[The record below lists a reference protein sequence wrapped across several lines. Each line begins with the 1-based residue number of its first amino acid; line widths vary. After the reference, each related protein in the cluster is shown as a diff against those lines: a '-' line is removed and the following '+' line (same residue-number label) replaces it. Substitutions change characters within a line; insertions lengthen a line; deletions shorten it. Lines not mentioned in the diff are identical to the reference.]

1 MGVAQIGSF
10 YLGLRVFTHETN
22 ILLLIVHLKLVMMA
36 WKPSFE
42 HVKLD
47 CFMAKKKRVSIEKIM
62 YDGVTNSQ
70 NMKWADSSYL
80 HNMVRILTK
89 FLVWL
94 HAPTNGLT
102 ENCVYTYHC
111 FELSVM
117 NAYFWDDFLLL
128 RQGLPVTTNQQ
139 FLEFSGSCKGFHPS
153 ILQWS
158 TIRPP
163 INLVCKK
170 DSTMPMY
177 TLALHCRYFDNP

>member
-70 NMKWADSSYL
+70 NMK
-80 HNMVRILTK
+80 
-89 FLVWL
+89 
-94 HAPTNGLT
+94 
-102 ENCVYTYHC
+102 
-111 FELSVM
+111 
-117 NAYFWDDFLLL
+117 
-128 RQGLPVTTNQQ
+128 
-139 FLEFSGSCKGFHPS
+139 
-153 ILQWS
+153 
-158 TIRPP
+158 
-163 INLVCKK
+163 
-170 DSTMPMY
+170 
-177 TLALHCRYFDNP
+177 